1 MFYTIKDE
9 CSAQIT
15 EKKSKFICNVFH
27 VESVQEAEDKFN
39 IIRKKYHDARH
50 NCYVYKVVEEDAFK
64 ASDDGEPSGTAGV
77 PMLNIVNGRNLSN
90 ILVVVTRYFGGI
102 LLGTGGLVRAYSL
115 ATTTALDDSNIIKQE
130 MGLEASFNVEY
141 KELEEVKYHL
151 KNRNIVISGQE
162 YLENVK
168 VFVEGREEDILKLQ
182 NEKLSERV
190 ELKDFVVLKKKYI
203 EIEQELE
210 KNRNIL
216 AKTIEN

>member
-9 CSAQIT
+9 CSAEIT

-27 VESVQEAEDKFN
+27 VESVQESEDKLN

-77 PMLNIVNGRNLSN
+77 TMLNIVNGRNLSN

-141 KELEEVKYHL
+141 KELEEVRYHL

-203 EIEQELE
+203 EIE
-210 KNRNIL
+210 
-216 AKTIEN
+216 

>member
-9 CSAQIT
+9 CSAEIT
-15 EKKSKFICNVFH
+15 EKKSKFMCNVFH
-27 VESVQEAEDKFN
+27 VESVQEAEDKLN

-141 KELEEVKYHL
+141 KELEEVRYHL

-203 EIEQELE
+203 EIE
-210 KNRNIL
+210 
-216 AKTIEN
+216 

>member
-9 CSAQIT
+9 CSAEIT

-27 VESVQEAEDKFN
+27 VESVQEAEDKLN

-168 VFVEGREEDILKLQ
+168 VFLEGREEDILKLQ

-203 EIEQELE
+203 EIE
-210 KNRNIL
+210 
-216 AKTIEN
+216 

>member
-9 CSAQIT
+9 CSAEIT

-27 VESVQEAEDKFN
+27 VESVQEAEDKLN

-115 ATTTALDDSNIIKQE
+115 VTTTALDDSNIIKQE

-141 KELEEVKYHL
+141 KELEEVRYHL

-190 ELKDFVVLKKKYI
+190 ELKDFVFLKKKYI
-203 EIEQELE
+203 EIE
-210 KNRNIL
+210 
-216 AKTIEN
+216 

>member
-1 MFYTIKDE
+1 MVEIL
-9 CSAQIT
+9 
-15 EKKSKFICNVFH
+15 EK
-27 VESVQEAEDKFN
+27 QGLA
-39 IIRKKYHDARH
+39 
-50 NCYVYKVVEEDAFK
+50 
-64 ASDDGEPSGTAGV
+64 
-77 PMLNIVNGRNLSN
+77 NLL
-90 ILVVVTRYFGGI
+90 IVVTRYFGGI

-151 KNRNIVISGQE
+151 KNRNIVISSQE

-203 EIEQELE
+203 EIE
-210 KNRNIL
+210 
-216 AKTIEN
+216 

>member
-9 CSAQIT
+9 CSAEIT

-27 VESVQEAEDKFN
+27 VESVQEAEDKLN

-141 KELEEVKYHL
+141 KELEEVRYHL

-168 VFVEGREEDILKLQ
+168 VFVEGREDDILKLQ

-203 EIEQELE
+203 EIE
-210 KNRNIL
+210 
-216 AKTIEN
+216 

>member
-9 CSAQIT
+9 CSAEIT

-27 VESVQEAEDKFN
+27 VESVQESEDKLN

-141 KELEEVKYHL
+141 KELEEVRYHL

-203 EIEQELE
+203 EIE
-210 KNRNIL
+210 
-216 AKTIEN
+216 

>member
-9 CSAQIT
+9 CSAEIT

-27 VESVQEAEDKFN
+27 VESVQEAEDKLN

-115 ATTTALDDSNIIKQE
+115 ATTTALDDSNMIKQE

-151 KNRNIVISGQE
+151 KNRNIVISSQE

-203 EIEQELE
+203 EIE
-210 KNRNIL
+210 
-216 AKTIEN
+216 

>member
-9 CSAQIT
+9 CSAEIT

-27 VESVQEAEDKFN
+27 VESVQEAEDKLN

-141 KELEEVKYHL
+141 KELEEVRYHL

-203 EIEQELE
+203 EIE
-210 KNRNIL
+210 
-216 AKTIEN
+216 

>member
-9 CSAQIT
+9 CSAEIT
-15 EKKSKFICNVFH
+15 EKKSKFMCNVFH
-27 VESVQEAEDKFN
+27 VESVQEAEDKLN

-203 EIEQELE
+203 EIE
-210 KNRNIL
+210 
-216 AKTIEN
+216 

>member
-9 CSAQIT
+9 CSAEIT

-27 VESVQEAEDKFN
+27 VESVQEAEDKLN

-141 KELEEVKYHL
+141 KELEEVRYHL

-168 VFVEGREEDILKLQ
+168 LFVEGREEDILKLQ

-203 EIEQELE
+203 EIE
-210 KNRNIL
+210 
-216 AKTIEN
+216 

>member
-1 MFYTIKDE
+1 MFYTIKGE
-9 CSAQIT
+9 CSAEIT

-27 VESVQEAEDKFN
+27 VESVQEAEDKLN

-141 KELEEVKYHL
+141 KELEEVRYHL

-168 VFVEGREEDILKLQ
+168 VFVEGRKEDILKLQ

-203 EIEQELE
+203 GIE
-210 KNRNIL
+210 
-216 AKTIEN
+216 

>member
-9 CSAQIT
+9 CSAEIT

-27 VESVQEAEDKFN
+27 VESVQEAEDKLN

-64 ASDDGEPSGTAGV
+64 ASDDGEPSGTTGV

-203 EIEQELE
+203 EIE
-210 KNRNIL
+210 
-216 AKTIEN
+216 

>member
-1 MFYTIKDE
+1 MFYTIKGE
-9 CSAQIT
+9 CSAEIT

-27 VESVQEAEDKFN
+27 VESVQEAEDKLN

-115 ATTTALDDSNIIKQE
+115 ATTTALDDSNMIKQE

-151 KNRNIVISGQE
+151 KNRNIVISSQE

-203 EIEQELE
+203 GIE
-210 KNRNIL
+210 
-216 AKTIEN
+216 

>member
-1 MFYTIKDE
+1 MFYTIKGE
-9 CSAQIT
+9 CSAEIT

-27 VESVQEAEDKFN
+27 VESVQEAEDKLN

-115 ATTTALDDSNIIKQE
+115 ATTTALDDSNMIKQE

-151 KNRNIVISGQE
+151 KNRNIVISSQE
-162 YLENVK
+162 YLENVRI
-168 VFVEGREEDILKLQ
+168 FVEGREEDILKLQ

-203 EIEQELE
+203 GIE
-210 KNRNIL
+210 
-216 AKTIEN
+216 

>member
-1 MFYTIKDE
+1 MFYTIKGE
-9 CSAQIT
+9 CSAEIT

-27 VESVQEAEDKFN
+27 VESVQEAEDKLN

-151 KNRNIVISGQE
+151 KNRNIVISSQE

-203 EIEQELE
+203 EIE
-210 KNRNIL
+210 
-216 AKTIEN
+216 

>member
-9 CSAQIT
+9 CSAEIT

-27 VESVQEAEDKFN
+27 VESVQEAEDKLN

-151 KNRNIVISGQE
+151 KNRNIVISSQE
-162 YLENVK
+162 YLENVR

-190 ELKDFVVLKKKYI
+190 ELKDFVLLKKKYI
-203 EIEQELE
+203 GIE
-210 KNRNIL
+210 
-216 AKTIEN
+216 

>member
-27 VESVQEAEDKFN
+27 VESVQEAEDKLN

>member
-9 CSAQIT
+9 CSAEIT

-27 VESVQEAEDKFN
+27 VESVQEAEDKLN

-77 PMLNIVNGRNLSN
+77 SMLNIVNGRNLSN

-162 YLENVK
+162 YLEKVK

-203 EIEQELE
+203 EIE
-210 KNRNIL
+210 
-216 AKTIEN
+216 

>member
-9 CSAQIT
+9 CSAEIT

-27 VESVQEAEDKFN
+27 VESVQEAEDKLN

-77 PMLNIVNGRNLSN
+77 PMLNIVNGRNISN
-90 ILVVVTRYFGGI
+90 VLVVVTRYFGGI

-115 ATTTALDDSNIIKQE
+115 ATTTALDSATIIKQE
-130 MGLEASFNVEY
+130 EGLEAEFFVDY

-151 KNRNIVISGQE
+151 KNRGIVISKME
-162 YLENVK
+162 YAEK
-168 VFVEGREEDILKLQ
+168 VRLIVEGEKNCIYKLQ
-182 NEKLSERV
+182 KDKLSDRV
-190 ELKDFVVLKKKYI
+190 T
-203 EIEQELE
+203 LE
-210 KNRNIL
+210 DVKIIGKRNIEV
-216 AKTIEN
+216 K

>member
-1 MFYTIKDE
+1 MFYTIKGE
-9 CSAQIT
+9 CSAEIT

-27 VESVQEAEDKFN
+27 VESVQEAEEKLN
-39 IIRKKYHDARH
+39 IVRKKYHDARH

-151 KNRNIVISGQE
+151 KNRNIVISKQE

-203 EIEQELE
+203 EIE
-210 KNRNIL
+210 
-216 AKTIEN
+216 

>member
-1 MFYTIKDE
+1 MFYTIKED
-9 CSAQIT
+9 CSAEIT

-27 VESVQEAEDKFN
+27 VESVEEAEKKLN

-50 NCYVYKVVEEDAFK
+50 NCFVYKVVEGGVFK

-77 PMLNIVNGRNLSN
+77 PMLNIVNGRNISN
-90 ILVVVTRYFGGI
+90 VLVVVTRYFGGI

-203 EIEQELE
+203 EIE
-210 KNRNIL
+210 
-216 AKTIEN
+216 